1 MGYYCTKVLFFIFIK
16 FIFVLNIKQMKIT
29 LLLIGK
35 TEYPYLA
42 EGYKLYES
50 RLKHYILF
58 ETIYIPTIKNSKN
71 LSTAQQNDKE
81 AEMLIKYFGGKDL
94 IILLDEK
101 GSEYSSVDF
110 SSFIQKNMNKG
121 YKNIMFVVGGPFG
134 FSEMIYKLN
143 LPKLSLSKMTFSH
156 QMIRLIFIEQL
167 YRAMTII
174 KNEPYHH
181 QQRSIYG

>member
-1 MGYYCTKVLFFIFIK
+1 
-16 FIFVLNIKQMKIT
+16 MKIT

-35 TEYPYLA
+35 TAYNYIS
-42 EGYKLYES
+42 EGFKIYES

-58 ETIYIPTIKNSKN
+58 DTIYIPDIKNTKN
-71 LSTAQQNDKE
+71 LSFEQQKDKE
-81 AEMLIKYFGGKDL
+81 AELLIKNIAGKDL
-94 IILLDEK
+94 IVLLDEK
-101 GSEYSSVDF
+101 GSEYSSIDF
-110 SSFIQKNMNKG
+110 AKYMQKTMNKG
-121 YKNIMFVVGGPFG
+121 FKNILFVIGGPYG
-134 FSEMIYKLN
+134 FADTIYKLN

-181 QQRSIYG
+181 Q